1 MKFTECLNP
10 LSVGAIDHYTY
21 LQFGKKKISKGFSY
35 SKLTMNT
42 RIQRIGITLK
52 NLMGKYTEQRNK
64 NESKKKESKITLIFT
79 STRVGLIIHEK
90 CPNTD
95 FFRILIFRIWT
106 EYRDLKNK
114 PSYLGRIRENTNQ

>member
-1 MKFTECLNP
+1 
-10 LSVGAIDHYTY
+10 
-21 LQFGKKKISKGFSY
+21 
-35 SKLTMNT
+35 MNT
-42 RIQRIGITLK
+42 RLQGIGITLK

-90 CPNTD
+90 CPNTE
-95 FFRILIFRIWT
+95 FFQIHIFRIWT
-106 EYRDLKNK
+106 EYGDLKNK